1 MNKEERGRIKRCKAF
16 LSFQKERKWLEEMA
30 LQGWFLENISMG
42 MIYTFR
48 RGEPKH
54 LLYGIDW
61 FCLPKKPDLEEIR
74 HKEIFME
81 MAREL
86 GWQEVTHDEDMTYYF
101 SKEYEEGGINELHND
116 RESRGY
122 RAAKFRRYAHNH
134 AKKLVVQ
141 IFVVLLVDLA
151 IKSLLGLW
159 GKPSLIWYEWFALI
173 YAVVC
178 SAAAL
183 GYWKLGFRTE
193 KELSMT
199 GQEWEESRDPAFH
212 KTMWKL
218 ILTNRGLNRFLGKQ
232 AGQGWVLTAVTP
244 LRYFFVKDQS
254 KNQIYT
260 MDSKSLVNKRLKAQS
275 RKQIG
280 DGKDWSGINSD
291 WELQSVR
298 DAQEKGWIFVCAL
311 ENRAVIYRGEAGQAE
326 PLNDPRYDNSLRWV
340 SLIGEYGF
348 YMLLSAIA
356 GGIVGFIIGYL
367 EK

>member
-1 MNKEERGRIKRCKAF
+1 MNREERGRIKKYRVF

-30 LQGWFLENISMG
+30 LQGWFLENISWG

-48 RGEPKH
+48 KEEPKR
-54 LLYGIDW
+54 LLYGIDR
-61 FCLPKKPDLEEIR
+61 FCLPKKPNLEEIR

-81 MAREL
+81 MAWEL

-101 SKEYEEGGINELHND
+101 AKEYEEGGINELHND
-116 RESRGY
+116 PESRSY
-122 RAAKFRRYAHNH
+122 RAAKFRRYSHNH
-134 AKKLVVQ
+134 AKKLVFW
-141 IFVVLLVDLA
+141 IFIVLLVDLA
-151 IKSLLGLW
+151 IKLLPGLW
-159 GKPSLIWYEWFALI
+159 EEPSLGWYDWFALI
-173 YAVVC
+173 YATVS

-183 GYWKLGFRTE
+183 GYWKIGFRTE

-199 GQEWEESRDPAFH
+199 GREWEESRNPASH
-212 KTMWKL
+212 KTVWKL

-232 AGQGWVLTAVTP
+232 AGEGWILTEVTP

-254 KNQIYT
+254 TNQIYT
-260 MDSKSLVNKRLKAQS
+260 MDSKNLVNKRLKAQS
-275 RKQIG
+275 RERIG
-280 DGKDWSGINSD
+280 DGKDWNGINND

-298 DAQEKGWIFVCAL
+298 DAQEKGWTFVCAL

-326 PLNDPRYDNSLRWV
+326 PLNDPKYDNSLRWV
-340 SLIGEYGF
+340 SLIGEYSF
-348 YMLLSAIA
+348 YLLISAIA